1 MMRLSDN
8 GINLICQFEAF
19 SPSPYPDPGTGGA
32 PFTIGYGTTL
42 YKSGLKVTMQ
52 DPPISKETAV
62 AELMYHIE
70 NRCYHAII
78 GLCVVQCQFDALC
91 SFIYNI
97 GAGAFNSS
105 TLRKLAVIDPNNPE
119 IAGEFARWN
128 KSGGKVLNG
137 LVTRRKA
144 ESDMYFGK

>member
-1 MMRLSDN
+1 MTISQK
-8 GINLICQFEAF
+8 GISLITSFEAF
-19 SPSPYPDPGTGGA
+19 EPNPYICPAGKC
-32 PFTIGYGTTL
+32 TIGYGTTL

-52 DPPISKETAV
+52 DPPISKETAI

-78 GLCVVQCQFDALC
+78 GLSVVQCQFDALC

-97 GAGAFNSS
+97 GTGNFNSS
-105 TLRKLAVIDPNNPE
+105 TLRKLAVIDPNNPD
-119 IAGEFARWN
+119 IAGEFAKWN

-137 LVTRRKA
+137 LVLRRKA

>member
-1 MMRLSDN
+1 MTISQK
-8 GINLICQFEAF
+8 GIDLITSFEAF
-19 SPSPYPDPGTGGA
+19 EAAPYICPAGKA
-32 PFTIGYGTTL
+32 TIGYGTTL

-52 DPPISKETAV
+52 DPPISKEQAT

-78 GLCVVQCQFDALC
+78 GLSVVQCQFDALC

-105 TLRKLAVIDPNNPE
+105 TLRKLALINPNNPA
-119 IAGEFARWN
+119 IAAEFARWN

-144 ESDMYFGK
+144 ESDMYFGL

>member
-1 MMRLSDN
+1 MTISQK
-8 GINLICQFEAF
+8 GIDLITSFEAF
-19 SPSPYPDPGTGGA
+19 EPNPYICPAGKC
-32 PFTIGYGTTL
+32 TIGYGTTL

-52 DPPISKETAV
+52 DPPISKEQAI

-78 GLCVVQCQFDALC
+78 GLSVVQCQFDALC

-97 GAGAFNSS
+97 GTGNFNSS
-105 TLRKLAVIDPNNPE
+105 TLRKLAVIDPNNPD
-119 IAGEFARWN
+119 IAGEFAKWN

-137 LVTRRKA
+137 LVLRRKA
-144 ESDMYFGK
+144 ESDMYFGL

>member
-1 MMRLSDN
+1 MTISQK
-8 GINLICQFEAF
+8 GISLITSFEAF
-19 SPSPYPDPGTGGA
+19 EPNPYICPAGKC
-32 PFTIGYGTTL
+32 TIGYGTTL

-52 DPPISKETAV
+52 DPPISKEQAI

-78 GLCVVQCQFDALC
+78 GLSVVQCQFDALC

-97 GAGAFNSS
+97 GTGNFNSS
-105 TLRKLAVIDPNNPE
+105 TLRKLAVIDPNNPD
-119 IAGEFARWN
+119 IAGEFAKWN

-144 ESDMYFGK
+144 ESDMYFGL

>member
-1 MMRLSDN
+1 MTISQK
-8 GINLICQFEAF
+8 GIDLITSFEAF
-19 SPSPYPDPGTGGA
+19 EANPYICPAGKC
-32 PFTIGYGTTL
+32 TIGYGTTL

-52 DPPISKETAV
+52 DPPISKETAI

-78 GLCVVQCQFDALC
+78 GLSVVQCQFDALC

-97 GAGAFNSS
+97 GTGNFNSS
-105 TLRKLAVIDPNNPE
+105 TLRKLAVIDPNNPD
-119 IAGEFARWN
+119 IAGEFAKWN

-137 LVTRRKA
+137 LVLRRKA

>member
-1 MMRLSDN
+1 MTISQK
-8 GINLICQFEAF
+8 GIDLITSFEAF
-19 SPSPYPDPGTGGA
+19 EPNPYICPAGKC
-32 PFTIGYGTTL
+32 TIGYGTTL

-52 DPPISKETAV
+52 DPPISKETAI

-78 GLCVVQCQFDALC
+78 GLSVVQCQFDALC

-97 GAGAFNSS
+97 GTGNFNSS
-105 TLRKLAVIDPNNPE
+105 TLRKLAVIDPNNPD
-119 IAGEFARWN
+119 IAGEFAKWN

-137 LVTRRKA
+137 LVLRRKA

>member
-1 MMRLSDN
+1 MTISQK
-8 GINLICQFEAF
+8 GIDLIISFEAF
-19 SPSPYPDPGTGGA
+19 EAAPYICPAGKC
-32 PFTIGYGTTL
+32 TIGYGTTL

-52 DPPISKETAV
+52 DPPISKEQAI

-78 GLCVVQCQFDALC
+78 GLSVVQCQFDALC

-97 GAGAFNSS
+97 GTGNFNSS
-105 TLRKLAVIDPNNPE
+105 TLRKLAVIDPNNPD
-119 IAGEFARWN
+119 IAGEFAKWN

-137 LVTRRKA
+137 LVLRRKA
-144 ESDMYFGK
+144 ESDMYFGL

>member
-1 MMRLSDN
+1 MTISQK
-8 GINLICQFEAF
+8 GIDLITSFEAF
-19 SPSPYPDPGTGGA
+19 EPNPYICPAGKC
-32 PFTIGYGTTL
+32 TIGYGTTL

-52 DPPISKETAV
+52 DPPISKEQAI

-78 GLCVVQCQFDALC
+78 GLSVVQCQFDALC

-97 GAGAFNSS
+97 GTGNFNNS
-105 TLRKLAVIDPNNPE
+105 TLRKLAAIDPNNPD
-119 IAGEFARWN
+119 IAGEFAKWN

-144 ESDMYFGK
+144 ESDMYFGL

>member
-1 MMRLSDN
+1 MTISQK
-8 GINLICQFEAF
+8 GISLITSFEAF
-19 SPSPYPDPGTGGA
+19 EPNPYICPAGKC
-32 PFTIGYGTTL
+32 TIGYGTTL

-52 DPPISKETAV
+52 DPPISKEQAI

-78 GLCVVQCQFDALC
+78 GLSVVQCQFDALC

-97 GAGAFNSS
+97 GTGNFNNS
-105 TLRKLAVIDPNNPE
+105 TLRKLAAIDPNNPD
-119 IAGEFARWN
+119 IAGEFAKWN

-144 ESDMYFGK
+144 ESDMYFGL

>member
-1 MMRLSDN
+1 MKISQK
-8 GINLICQFEAF
+8 GIDLITSFEAF
-19 SPSPYPDPGTGGA
+19 EPNPYICPAGKCT
-32 PFTIGYGTTL
+32 TGYGTTL

-78 GLCVVQCQFDALC
+78 GLSVVQCQFDALC

-97 GAGAFNSS
+97 GAGNFNSS
-105 TLRKLAVIDPNNPE
+105 TLRKLALIDPNNPA
-119 IAGEFARWN
+119 IATEFTRWN

-137 LVTRRKA
+137 LVLRRKA
-144 ESDMYFGK
+144 ESDMYFGVST

>member
-1 MMRLSDN
+1 MIISQK
-8 GINLICQFEAF
+8 GIDLITSFEAF
-19 SPSPYPDPGTGGA
+19 EPNPYICPAGKC
-32 PFTIGYGTTL
+32 TIGYGTTL

-52 DPPISKETAV
+52 DPPISKEQAI

-78 GLCVVQCQFDALC
+78 GLSVVQCQFDALC

-97 GAGAFNSS
+97 GTGNFNSS
-105 TLRKLAVIDPNNPE
+105 TLRKLAVIDPNNPD
-119 IAGEFARWN
+119 IAGEFAKWN

-137 LVTRRKA
+137 LVLRRKA
-144 ESDMYFGK
+144 ESDMYFGL